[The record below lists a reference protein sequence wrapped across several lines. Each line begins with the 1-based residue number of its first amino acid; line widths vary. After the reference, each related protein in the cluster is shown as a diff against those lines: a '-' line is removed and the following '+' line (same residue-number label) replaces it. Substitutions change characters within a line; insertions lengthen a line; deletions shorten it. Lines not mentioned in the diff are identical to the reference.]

1 MFPKIDW
8 HQKFFL
14 SCAVI
19 TGGLTLFII
28 GFIFYIASPV
38 LVSEGFSFITGSVW
52 DYSTGTYGIFP
63 FIVGTLLLTAVT
75 LAIAVPVGVLTAI
88 YLAEWAPRWL
98 EGILRPLIEL
108 LVGIPS
114 VVYGIFGFF
123 ILQRFFA
130 DYINPVISGTL
141 GRFSSFFVDPDPG
154 CGTGVFLASTVLA
167 VMILPTIIAISQ
179 EAMQAVHAEHR
190 EASLALG
197 ATKWETIK
205 WVVIPIA
212 FPGIVTAII
221 LGMMRAMGETMAVVM
236 LIGNTAIIPG
246 SIMDT
251 GYAMTSK
258 ILNDLGYYGAIP
270 EYRSAL
276 YGIAAVLF
284 IMEIALV
291 AGARWIARMSVRQG
305 R

>member
-1 MFPKIDW
+1 MISKVDW

-19 TGGLTLFII
+19 TGAITLFLI
-28 GFIFYIASPV
+28 GFIFYTALPV
-38 LVSEGFSFITGSVW
+38 LQKEGLSFITGSVW
-52 DYSTGTYGIFP
+52 DYNTSTYGIFP
-63 FIVGTLLLTAVT
+63 FIIGTLIMTAVT
-75 LAIAVPVGVLTAI
+75 MVLAIPVGILTAI
-88 YLAEWAPRWL
+88 YLAEWAPRWM

-123 ILQRFFA
+123 ILEKIFR
-130 DYINPVISGTL
+130 DYIDPAISGTL
-141 GRFSSFFVDPDPG
+141 GTVIPFLHDTRPTDG
-154 CGTGVFLASTVLA
+154 NGVLLASFILA

-190 EASLALG
+190 EGSLALG

-205 WVVIPIA
+205 YVVIPIA

-236 LIGNTAIIPG
+236 LIGNTAKIPG
-246 SIMDT
+246 SVFDT

-284 IMEIALV
+284 LMEIALV
-291 AGARWIARMSVRQG
+291 AGARWIAGKYMRQ
-305 R
+305 

>member
-1 MFPKIDW
+1 MITKADW
-8 HQKFFL
+8 HQKIFL
-14 SCAVI
+14 SCAVL
-19 TGGLTLFII
+19 TGATTLFLI
-28 GFIFYIASPV
+28 GFIFYIAFPV
-38 LVSEGFSFITGSVW
+38 LQKEGLSFITGSDW
-52 DYSTGTYGIFP
+52 NYGLSIYGIFP
-63 FIVGTLLLTAVT
+63 YIIGTLVMTSVT
-75 LAIAVPVGVLTAI
+75 LVLAVPAGVLTAI
-88 YLAEWAPRWL
+88 YLAEWAPRWM

-123 ILQRFFA
+123 ILEKFFQQ
-130 DYINPVISGTL
+130 YIDPAISGTL
-141 GRFSSFFVDPDPG
+141 GTFIPFLHDTTPNDGSG
-154 CGTGVFLASTVLA
+154 ILLASSVLA

-205 WVVIPIA
+205 HVVIPIA

-236 LIGNTAIIPG
+236 LIGNTPKIPG
-246 SIMDT
+246 SVFDT

-258 ILNDLGYYGAIP
+258 ILNDLGYYSSVP

-276 YGIAAVLF
+276 YGMAAILF
-284 IMEIALV
+284 LMEIGLV
-291 AGARWIARMSVRQG
+291 ASTRWIASKYMRS
-305 R
+305 